1 MYMLICYFSFGEN
14 LISHQPEPTK
24 IYLKKFKFY
33 ILRKI
38 FSSDDGKRKIS
49 PKMKKHLKNE

>member
-33 ILRKI
+33 ILRN
-38 FSSDDGKRKIS
+38 FSNQAYFFFSDDGKEKF
-49 PKMKKHLKNE
+49 HLR